1 MDAGSGVE
9 AVPPLIS
16 SATSTGPSN
25 LKLPV
30 RLSCAVANT
39 PCALVRT
46 PPKVLS
52 FNVILMSTVED
63 PMPYS
68 RINVFVRA
76 SSEEVPGS
84 KVNPAGAALMFE
96 NTDAL
101 LKSSS
106 PEVSGRRN
114 SNDVENRG
122 MVVAFERCTGPS
134 IVRSTVYGGGGRGVA
149 LAWKASARADTLQNR
164 PFMPSSLE

>member
-9 AVPPLIS
+9 TEPPLIS
-16 SATSTGPSN
+16 SATSTEPSD

-46 PPKVLS
+46 LPKVLS
-52 FNVILMSTVED
+52 FNVILMSNVED

-76 SSEEVPGS
+76 SREEVPGS
-84 KVNPAGAALMFE
+84 KVNPAGAALMLE
-96 NTDAL
+96 NADAL

-114 SNDVENRG
+114 SNDVENLCIILP
-122 MVVAFERCTGPS
+122 FERCTGPTT
-134 IVRSTVYGGGGRGVA
+134 VR
-149 LAWKASARADTLQNR
+149 
-164 PFMPSSLE
+164 